1 MDKLSEL
8 SHGAKVVL
16 GSAIAL
22 LIVSFFNW
30 FEVKNTS
37 YGESMWHGIGFLAG
51 ILLIVVIVWQA
62 IRLANINLEIGLTS
76 SMITAALSILLLLF
90 VFIRFIAKPGGGLAS
105 SFVDR
110 TFWAWLG
117 LAFAIVVC
125 VGAWLNMRAAG
136 EGVAEVKAK
145 LSSMTQSSGSQSS
158 AQSSASATAAPAAPA
173 PPAQTPAPPADEAPP
188 SPGEPSGT

>member
-51 ILLIVVIVWQA
+51 LLVIVLIVWQA
-62 IRLANINLEIGLTS
+62 IRLANINIEIGVTQLDDH
-76 SMITAALSILLLLF
+76 
-90 VFIRFIAKPGGGLAS
+90 GGSLDPAPDLHVHPVHRQAGRRPRRLVRRPNAS
-105 SFVDR
+105 GR
-110 TFWAWLG
+110 G
-117 LAFAIVVC
+117 
-125 VGAWLNMRAAG
+125 
-136 EGVAEVKAK
+136 
-145 LSSMTQSSGSQSS
+145 SGWPSQSS
-158 AQSSASATAAPAAPA
+158 SAW
-173 PPAQTPAPPADEAPP
+173 ER
-188 SPGEPSGT
+188 G